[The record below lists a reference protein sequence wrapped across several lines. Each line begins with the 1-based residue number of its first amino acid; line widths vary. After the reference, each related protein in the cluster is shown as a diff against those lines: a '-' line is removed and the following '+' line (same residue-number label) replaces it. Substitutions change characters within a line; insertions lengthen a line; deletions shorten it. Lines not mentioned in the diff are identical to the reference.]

1 MHDGRM
7 CVENLLFARRLRY
20 GDTNV
25 LILTFKP
32 ISALQS
38 PMKLEREKG
47 GGIKKRGGA
56 LSYLHV

>member
-47 GGIKKRGGA
+47 GGGE
-56 LSYLHV
+56 